1 MQNPSTR
8 KCTSNL
14 KKYRKKKKYMS
25 GFLTLSI
32 DDMKTKEKT
41 QTCLVGIKILNN
53 FFSEISG
60 ILRIYFLMETWQWL
74 LLTYDKSSL
83 VLVIISFV

>member
-8 KCTSNL
+8 KCMNNL
-14 KKYRKKKKYMS
+14 KKYRKKKKLMS

-83 VLVIISFV
+83 VLVIISSV

>member
-14 KKYRKKKKYMS
+14 KKYRKKKKYMN